1 MLALERKL
9 ADRSNIE
16 DLRQNKIVSH
26 VQLMSRTICYLK
38 GQFAGAT
45 PLHRQ
50 DRMAEA
56 VRGLI
61 KEKHDLATKLDEVRQ
76 LADKTYLSCYGNWR
90 EWDRTDLLLPA
101 GIEKQ

>member
-1 MLALERKL
+1 MALERKF

-16 DLRQNKIVSH
+16 ELRQNKIISH

-61 KEKHDLATKLDEVRQ
+61 SERHDVATKLDEVRQ
-76 LADKTYLSCYGNWR
+76 LYSWENWERGVSTTKT
-90 EWDRTDLLLPA
+90 A
-101 GIEKQ
+101 GKILQ